1 MSGDSAPGVRLLLAD
16 VDGTLG
22 TLVTKEKLLTD
33 RVAEAVRN
41 GLAHAVGR
49 FVLRTPSNAPLQ
61 SVERS

>member
-1 MSGDSAPGVRLLLAD
+1 MSGDGAPDIRQLLAD
-16 VDGTLG
+16 VDG

-33 RVAEAVRN
+33 RAVEAVRD
-41 GLAHAVGR
+41 GLAHAAGR